1 MVLKMLRAICCNLMQ
16 MDALR
21 RGVDVVVG
29 TPGRVMDLL
38 ERRRLVGD
46 KVRFVVLDEADQMLD
61 MGFQEDMEVILQQ
74 VRKEQRSNWAGNCG
88 TSKSSHIYTGR
99 VVLPPHGCFSWCGT
113 TWLLYVA
120 GTAGTPYS
128 RLTTGLCCGFVCCV
142 SAQMPAERQ
151 TMLFSATLP
160 HWVQKVAG
168 RYQRDPQTVDLV
180 GEDQTGKLNEDVT
193 LNVIQV
199 RCNTLCDQHV

>member
-1 MVLKMLRAICCNLMQ
+1 MQ

-74 VRKEQRSNWAGNCG
+74 VRNEQRSNWAGKCR
-88 TSKSSHIYTGR
+88 TCE
-99 VVLPPHGCFSWCGT
+99 VVT
-113 TWLLYVA
+113 
-120 GTAGTPYS
+120 
-128 RLTTGLCCGFVCCV
+128 
-142 SAQMPAERQ
+142 
-151 TMLFSATLP
+151 
-160 HWVQKVAG
+160 
-168 RYQRDPQTVDLV
+168 
-180 GEDQTGKLNEDVT
+180 
-193 LNVIQV
+193 
-199 RCNTLCDQHV
+199 

>member
-1 MVLKMLRAICCNLMQ
+1 VVSFYGGTSINAQ

-38 ERRRLVGD
+38 ERKRLIGD

-74 VRKEQRSNWAGNCG
+74 
-88 TSKSSHIYTGR
+88 
-99 VVLPPHGCFSWCGT
+99 
-113 TWLLYVA
+113 
-120 GTAGTPYS
+120 
-128 RLTTGLCCGFVCCV
+128 
-142 SAQMPAERQ
+142 MPTERQ

-160 HWVQKVAG
+160 HWVQKVAR
-168 RYQRDPQTVDLV
+168 RYQREPRTIDLV
-180 GEDQTGKLNEDVT
+180 G
-193 LNVIQV
+193 
-199 RCNTLCDQHV
+199 

>member
-1 MVLKMLRAICCNLMQ
+1 MPFPHLDATHVFDKLTSVPCVLLKPLRSMCCNLQ

-74 VRKEQRSNWAGNCG
+74 VRKEQR
-88 TSKSSHIYTGR
+88 
-99 VVLPPHGCFSWCGT
+99 
-113 TWLLYVA
+113 
-120 GTAGTPYS
+120 
-128 RLTTGLCCGFVCCV
+128 
-142 SAQMPAERQ
+142 
-151 TMLFSATLP
+151 
-160 HWVQKVAG
+160 
-168 RYQRDPQTVDLV
+168 
-180 GEDQTGKLNEDVT
+180 
-193 LNVIQV
+193 
-199 RCNTLCDQHV
+199 